1 MTKARR
7 ARPFTAATHLSSLA
21 LLGLAA
27 ASGCAFGARH
37 VDLTYPA
44 SLAGPGGVAASGA
57 RVAVAK
63 LGDARE
69 TRQGTGR
76 LLGKVRN
83 GYGIPTA
90 SVLASQDPVL
100 WVSDGLVRGLKL
112 SGFEVERVES
122 PVDAGDLPTVTG
134 TVLRAS
140 GGMYMSMDA
149 NVAADLVVE
158 RRGERLLSAQC
169 DGRASKVA
177 WTASASEYRQ
187 VFQDAMG
194 NFILDCVRKLSPA
207 LSTEALR

>member
-1 MTKARR
+1 MTKVRR
-7 ARPFTAATHLSSLA
+7 AHLFISATHLFRLA
-21 LLGLAA
+21 LLGLGA

-44 SLAGPGGVAASGA
+44 SLAGPGGVATSGA

-63 LGDARE
+63 LGDARDPQ
-69 TRQGTGR
+69 QGSGR

-122 PVDAGDLPTVTG
+122 PADAGDLPTVTG
-134 TVLRAS
+134 TVMRAS

-194 NFILDCVRKLSPA
+194 SFLQDCMPKLSPA
-207 LSTEALR
+207 LSAETLR